1 MSQKFAD
8 FCQVGLIK
16 FFLLLHSLV
25 LQLNFVST
33 WGDPY
38 YMGLTGLELLG
49 TNQES
54 IPLSYN
60 MMKVSPEVCVFQTV
74 VQQEQG
80 WSNDENARLPPRW
93 PGCDSGLVL
102 CGLSLLFVLSLL
114 RGFFSGCFGL
124 PTS

>member
-1 MSQKFAD
+1 MSRNLFTLQSQDVPKV
-8 FCQVGLIK
+8 CRLLSSGIK

-49 TNQES
+49 ANQET

-60 MMKVSPEVCVFQTV
+60 MMKVSPEVCVFQIV
-74 VQQEQG
+74 V
-80 WSNDENARLPPRW
+80 
-93 PGCDSGLVL
+93 
-102 CGLSLLFVLSLL
+102 
-114 RGFFSGCFGL
+114 
-124 PTS
+124 

>member
-1 MSQKFAD
+1 M
-8 FCQVGLIK
+8 GLIS
-16 FFLLLHSLV
+16 FILLYCLV

-49 TNQES
+49 ADQEA

-60 MMKVSPEVCVFQTV
+60 MMKVSPEVCVCQIV

-80 WSNDENARLPPRW
+80 
-93 PGCDSGLVL
+93 
-102 CGLSLLFVLSLL
+102 
-114 RGFFSGCFGL
+114 
-124 PTS
+124 